1 MREGRIPSG
10 IRPSLRC
17 IKHRPIRAWP
27 PRIVAPGAASMEPH
41 LRVPGLAG
49 RGNVIQEVLEVDFFP
64 NRASRGLGFFSL
76 CEPQIVSIPHELEW

>member
-1 MREGRIPSG
+1 MASAPPCVVSSTVLYAPG
-10 IRPSLRC
+10 
-17 IKHRPIRAWP
+17 HRGLLHRAQRAWNLTC
-27 PRIVAPGAASMEPH
+27 VCLA
-41 LRVPGLAG
+41 LAG